1 MASKTI
7 STILNLRDNFSKTIK
22 KATGNTKEFQ
32 REIKHIKN
40 QASQMKKS
48 ISNAFSGTA
57 MKVGGVVAGL
67 GIASF
72 AKDSL
77 MLASNLREVQNV
89 VDTTFGSASKNINV
103 FAKNAGK
110 QFGLSELQA
119 KDFNGTLGAMMKTS
133 GITGNHLAKMSM
145 NIAGL
150 SGDVASFRNM
160 SPEEAFEKLKSI
172 VTGSSEP
179 VESLGLDFRVA
190 SLQAYAL
197 SKGIKKQYKD
207 MSNAE
212 QIQLRYN
219 YTMEK
224 TKDIQGDYSKTNTG
238 FANSLR
244 TIQIKFKDIGAK
256 VMSYTIP
263 AFENLFILL
272 RKVLDGINIQS
283 FINKITALW
292 NKFKVSGLL
301 QQLKAVFLTVFGEIK
316 NTIINAKQPVLNFVN
331 AIAGF
336 AKTVWTSVKPALEYI
351 VKNIVPVIWD
361 KVKLAIQG
369 VLTAV
374 TTTFNFITKNWSTIK
389 PLILGVALAWGVYKG
404 VMLTMTAVTK
414 TITIVQWALNAAMN
428 ANPVGLIITGIGLLI
443 GAGILLYK
451 NWDVVKAKAFALWQG
466 FKSAFAPLAGFF
478 SGIWS
483 GIKAGF
489 SGLIN
494 FLISGLNL
502 WIKFQLTPLN
512 LLIKGLN
519 LVPGHKKIPEIAIKI
534 PKIPSFA
541 LGTSY
546 FKGGLARTD
555 ERGGEIKE
563 YPNGTKIIP
572 ADKSAKMLGGKNITV
587 NVTIQGNVIGNKQ
600 FIDEVGTVISNRL
613 NLALANM

>member
-7 STILNLRDNFSKTIK
+7 STILNLKDNFSKTIK
-22 KATGNTKEFQ
+22 KATGNSKEFK

-48 ISNAFSGTA
+48 ITGAFSGTA

-67 GIASF
+67 GIVSF

-77 MLASNLREVQNV
+77 MLASNLKEVQNV

-119 KDFNGTLGAMMKTS
+119 KGFNGTLGAMMKTS
-133 GITGNHLAKMSM
+133 GITGKALSKMTM
-145 NIAGL
+145 DITGL
-150 SGDVASFRNM
+150 TGDIASFRNM

-172 VTGSSEP
+172 VNGSSEP
-179 VESLGLDFRVA
+179 VEALGLDFRVA

-197 SKGIKKQYKD
+197 SKGIKKKYSE

-224 TKDIQGDYSKTNTG
+224 TKDMQGDYAKTNTG

-244 TIQIKFKDIGAK
+244 TLQIKFKDIGAK
-256 VMSYTIP
+256 IMSFTIP
-263 AFENLFILL
+263 AFEKLFAAAIKILN
-272 RKVLDGINIQS
+272 GIKIQP
-283 FINKITALW
+283 FVDKLTELW
-292 NKFKVSGLL
+292 NKFHVGDLL
-301 QQLKAVFLTVFGEIK
+301 QQLKVVFFTVFGEIK
-316 NTIINAKQPVLNFVN
+316 NMIINAKQPVLSFVS
-331 AIAGF
+331 AVSSF
-336 AKTVWTSVKPALEYI
+336 AVTIWSTVQPAVQYI
-351 VKNIVPVIWD
+351 VKNIVPTVWD
-361 KVKLAIQG
+361 KVKTAIKG
-369 VLTAV
+369 ILKAATD
-374 TTTFNFITKNWSTIK
+374 TFNFITKNWETIK

-414 TITIVQWALNAAMN
+414 AIAIAQWALNVAMN

-443 GAGILLYK
+443 GAGYLLVK
-451 NWDVVKAKAFALWQG
+451 NWDIVKAKAFGLWQG
-466 FKSAFAPLAGFF
+466 IKSAFAPLSGFF
-478 SGIWS
+478 SGMWS
-483 GIKAGF
+483 GIKEGF
-489 SGLIN
+489 RGFIN
-494 FLISGLNL
+494 VLTNGINKFTGMLT
-502 WIKFQLTPLN
+502 WIPQKLSKVPGFGWAAKFQ
-512 LLIKGLN
+512 
-519 LVPGHKKIPEIAIKI
+519 I

-541 LGTSY
+541 LGTQY

-572 ADKSAKMLGGKNITV
+572 ADKSAKMLGGKNINV

-600 FIDEVGTVISNRL
+600 FIDEVGTVISNKVV
-613 NLALANM
+613 LALANM